1 MFEFILPVAL
11 SIGAGLLFAI
21 GTLLLSLGLR
31 HGDPQSATLL
41 DIGAAAVVYWLFSPF
56 FIESWF
62 WFTSATLV
70 FAALGVIR
78 PFVSSNLA
86 ALGIRYL
93 GPTLTATFSS
103 ITPLFAAGFG
113 IFLLGEH
120 FTLPIGI
127 GTATIIAALII
138 LTHRGS
144 LGTSWPVWALAFPL
158 GAAVVRSFAHA
169 MTKLGL
175 AIVPEPF
182 YVGFIGYSVAL
193 VVAPAVQRARR
204 QPMPNPVRRPG
215 LWWCVAAGVC
225 HASAVM
231 MMNSALLLS
240 PLIIVVPLV
249 SIYPFFTLAL
259 SLAIFRRETL
269 SARTVIAVL
278 LVVPGVLLI
287 GLSS

>member
-1 MFEFILPVAL
+1 LFEFILPVAL

-103 ITPLFAAGFG
+103 ITPLFAAG
-113 IFLLGEH
+113 
-120 FTLPIGI
+120 
-127 GTATIIAALII
+127 TATIIAALII

-182 YVGFIGYSVAL
+182 YVGFIGYSVSL
-193 VVAPAVQRARR
+193 VVALAVQRARR

>member
-1 MFEFILPVAL
+1 LFEFILPVAL

-127 GTATIIAALII
+127 GTATAP
-138 LTHRGS
+138 RQS
-144 LGTSWPVWALAFPL
+144 LPP
-158 GAAVVRSFAHA
+158 
-169 MTKLGL
+169 
-175 AIVPEPF
+175 
-182 YVGFIGYSVAL
+182 
-193 VVAPAVQRARR
+193 
-204 QPMPNPVRRPG
+204 
-215 LWWCVAAGVC
+215 
-225 HASAVM
+225 
-231 MMNSALLLS
+231 
-240 PLIIVVPLV
+240 
-249 SIYPFFTLAL
+249 
-259 SLAIFRRETL
+259 
-269 SARTVIAVL
+269 
-278 LVVPGVLLI
+278 
-287 GLSS
+287 